1 MSHSSEM
8 WAEQQ
13 ELDQQQDE
21 CEAEQNYAIL
31 DALQTAK
38 NLGLETDKLK
48 TLCYATGID
57 YLTLEN

>member
-1 MSHSSEM
+1 MNDSDFDALEEMS
-8 WAEQQ
+8 
-13 ELDQQQDE
+13 QQQAE
-21 CEAEQNYAIL
+21 SEAELYYAIL

>member
-1 MSHSSEM
+1 MNDSDFDALEEMS
-8 WAEQQ
+8 QQ
-13 ELDQQQDE
+13 KDE
-21 CEAEQNYAIL
+21 CEAELYYAIL

-57 YLTLEN
+57 YEVME

>member
-1 MSHSSEM
+1 MNDSDFDALEEMS
-8 WAEQQ
+8 
-13 ELDQQQDE
+13 QQQNE
-21 CEAEQNYAIL
+21 CEAELYYAIL
-31 DALQTAK
+31 DALQSAK

>member
-1 MSHSSEM
+1 MNDSDFDALEEMS
-8 WAEQQ
+8 
-13 ELDQQQDE
+13 QQQDE
-21 CEAEQNYAIL
+21 CEAELYYAIL

-38 NLGLETDKLK
+38 NLSLETDKLK

>member
-1 MSHSSEM
+1 MNDSDFDALEEMS
-8 WAEQQ
+8 
-13 ELDQQQDE
+13 QQQDE
-21 CEAEQNYAIL
+21 CEAELYYAIL

>member
-13 ELDQQQDE
+13 EQDQQAQE
-21 CEAEQNYAIL
+21 CEAELYYAIL

-57 YLTLEN
+57 YEVME

>member
-1 MSHSSEM
+1 MNDSDFDALEEMS
-8 WAEQQ
+8 
-13 ELDQQQDE
+13 QQQDE
-21 CEAEQNYAIL
+21 CEAELYYAIL

-57 YLTLEN
+57 YEVME

>member
-1 MSHSSEM
+1 MNDSDFDALEEMS
-8 WAEQQ
+8 
-13 ELDQQQDE
+13 QQQDE
-21 CEAEQNYAIL
+21 CEAELYYAIL
-31 DALQTAK
+31 DALQSAK